1 MKPRE
6 CPFCGKKPEKYRS
19 TWYVC
24 KKCEIDVPVE
34 VWDYRHDDWRSDGF
48 PEKGNFLVLFEY
60 SGKPKVGMGSLDRGK
75 VSVCG
80 YAPHVSTEEC
90 KWKPLPESEGA

>member
-24 KKCEIDVPVE
+24 KECEIDVPVE
-34 VWDYRHDDWRSDGF
+34 VWDYRHDDWRSDGW
-48 PEKGNFLVLFEY
+48 PEGEVLVLYRGHVYLGELDIENMMVRIFY
-60 SGKPKVGMGSLDRGK
+60 DNSL
-75 VSVCG
+75 VSILD
-80 YAPHVSTEEC
+80 C
-90 KWKPLPESEGA
+90 KWKPLPEGGES

>member
-6 CPFCGKKPEKYRS
+6 CPFCGEKPEKYRS

-34 VWDYRHDDWRSDGF
+34 VWDYRHDDWRSDGW
-48 PEKGNFLVLFEY
+48 PEGEVLVLWDGRVFTGRLCDGY
-60 SGKPKVGMGSLDRGK
+60 VDLDKEGIMPRLEK
-75 VSVCG
+75 
-80 YAPHVSTEEC
+80 C
-90 KWKPLPESEGA
+90 KWKPLPESEGGGA